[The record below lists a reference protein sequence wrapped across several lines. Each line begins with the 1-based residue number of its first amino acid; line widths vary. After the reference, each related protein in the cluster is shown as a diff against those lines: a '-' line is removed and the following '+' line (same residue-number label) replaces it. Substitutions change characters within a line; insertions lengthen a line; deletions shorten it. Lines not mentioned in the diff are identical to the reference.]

1 MASVGFGIQSMPAH
15 PPVVAIVGA
24 GAVGGY
30 YGARLAEHGHDVH
43 FLLRS
48 DYETVK
54 SKGWSVKSIA
64 GDFDLRPDRF
74 HSYDDPRKMPAAD
87 LIVVTLK
94 STSSDQ
100 FDPLIRPLLK
110 SDSVI
115 LTLQNGLGN
124 EERIAELFGPE
135 RLIGGLAYVCTTR
148 VAPGQIHHTFNGKI
162 QLGELTGTPSDR
174 ARDNAKLFE
183 SSNVTAEVLSNFRW
197 GKWRKLVWNVPFGG
211 LGAAARSPHR
221 RAAGGSQ
228 RCAIST
234 RLMQEVIDAAG
245 ALGHQMAPDLI
256 KQMIPYTL
264 EMGHYRSSMQVD
276 RNENRPMEVE
286 AILGEPLRQARQA
299 GVEAPRLASLY
310 ELLSILDSRGPAAR
324 RAPGNDEI
332 RMTNDESNPKNE

>member
-1 MASVGFGIQSMPAH
+1 MPAH
-15 PPVVAIVGA
+15 PPVIAIVGA

-162 QLGELTGTPSDR
+162 QLGEFTGTPSDR
-174 ARDNAKLFE
+174 ARDIAKLFE

-211 LGAAARSPHR
+211 LGALLDLHTDELLADPKGVQLV
-221 RAAGGSQ
+221 RA
-228 RCAIST
+228 
-234 RLMQEVIDAAG
+234 LMQEVIDAAG

-286 AILGEPLRQARQA
+286 AILREPLRQARQA

-310 ELLSILDSRGPAAR
+310 ELLSILDSRRGAACPAVAGLR
-324 RAPGNDEI
+324 G
-332 RMTNDESNPKNE
+332 MTKSE